1 MERIAI
7 MPRIKS
13 IMKERKISV
22 AELARGL
29 NMHPASAAGMMK
41 RETLQ
46 VQKLA
51 ELSVFFQYNFFREI
65 AATLP
70 FSEPDFSADNREV
83 LDLQDRI
90 KALEEEVKGL
100 ELEVGI
106 LRQTIRDL
114 AGR

>member
-7 MPRIKS
+7 IPGIKRIMAK
-13 IMKERKISV
+13 RKVSV

-29 NMHPASAAGMMK
+29 KMHPASATGMMK
-41 RETLQ
+41 RQTLQ

-51 ELSVFFQYNFFREI
+51 ELCSFFQYNFFREI
-65 AATLP
+65 AESLP
-70 FSEPDFSADNREV
+70 FKEPDFSAGNSEVVNLQNR
-83 LDLQDRI
+83 
-90 KALEEEVKGL
+90 VKEL
-100 ELEVGI
+100 ELEVNI

>member
-29 NMHPASAAGMMK
+29 NMHVASGAGMMK

-65 AATLP
+65 AETLP